1 MLSNGNYLE
10 GGVKMTYVKKY
21 KEWLNNKYFDE
32 KTREELKS
40 ISEDDKEI
48 EDRFYMDL
56 EFGTAGL
63 RGKLG
68 AGLNR
73 MNLYIISR
81 ATQGLADYIKGYGQA
96 YMDRGVAIAYDCRHF
111 SLEFAATAS
120 QVLAANGIKAY
131 LFEELR
137 PTPELSYAVRTL
149 GTAAGIVVTASHN
162 PKEYNGYKVYW
173 EDGAQILSST
183 ANGITEKIQSITDFS
198 TIEIMDLE
206 EAKEKGLIVML
217 GKAMDDEYME
227 KVKGLALRDNID
239 KDIKIVYTPLNGTGN
254 VPVRRVLKERGFTN
268 IIVVPEQEKPDPDF
282 TTVGY
287 PNPEDVKAFK
297 YARELGKKEGAE
309 LLIATDPD
317 CDRLAIM
324 VRDKNGEYVAFNGNQ
339 TGAILIKYVIEGMK
353 ENGTLPKNAAIVKSL
368 VTGDLGRAIAKK
380 YGVETFEVLTGFKNI
395 CGKIHDFKK
404 DNSFEFIFGY
414 EESIGYVAGTF
425 VRDKDAVIASMLLCE
440 AAAYYKTQGK
450 TLLDIQHEIYEEF
463 GYYRENLISLVLE
476 GIEGQERISRM
487 MEEYRKDN
495 PKTIGTAKLVK
506 YIDYEIEKS
515 YDLINNTEEAS
526 GIEKSNVLKFYFDD
540 ESWYAVRPSG
550 TEPKIK
556 IYMYSKGE
564 TLKAAEEK
572 LVEMKE
578 IIIEKLQS
586 TK

>member
-1 MLSNGNYLE
+1 
-10 GGVKMTYVKKY
+10 MTYMKKY
-21 KEWLNNKYFDE
+21 EEWVGNESFDE
-32 KTREELKS
+32 KTREELRS

-48 EDRFYMDL
+48 QDRFYMDL

-73 MNLYIISR
+73 MNIYIISR
-81 ATQGLADYIKGYGQA
+81 ASQGLADYIKEYGQE

-111 SLEFAATAS
+111 SEEFAMTAA
-120 QVLAANGIKAY
+120 QVLAANGVKAY

-149 GTAAGIVVTASHN
+149 NCASGIVVTASHN

-183 ANGITEKIQSITDFS
+183 AKGITDKIQMITDFS
-198 TIEIMDLE
+198 AIKLMDTA

-217 GKAMDDEYME
+217 GKDMDDEYMG
-227 KVKGLALRDNID
+227 KVKGLSIRDNVD

-254 VPVRRVLKERGFTN
+254 MPVRRVLKERGFTN
-268 IIVVPEQEKPDPDF
+268 IIVVPEQENPDPDF

-297 YARELGKKEGAE
+297 YAQALGKKEGAE

-368 VTGDLGRAIAKK
+368 VTGDLGRAIGKK
-380 YGVETFEVLTGFKNI
+380 YGVETFDVLTGFKNI
-395 CGKIHDFKK
+395 CGKINDFKK
-404 DNSFEFIFGY
+404 DDSYEFIFGY

-440 AAAYYKTQGK
+440 AAGYYKSQGK
-450 TLLDIQHEIYEEF
+450 TLIEILNEIYEEF

-476 GIEGQERISRM
+476 GIEGQKRISRM
-487 MEEYRKDN
+487 MEEYRMDN
-495 PKTIGTAKLVK
+495 PKTLGTSKLTK
-506 YIDYEIEKS
+506 YIDYEAEES
-515 YDLINNTEEAS
+515 YDIVNGSVEAS
-526 GIEKSNVLKFYFDD
+526 GIPVSNVLKFYFDD
-540 ESWYAVRPSG
+540 GSWYAVRPSG

-564 TLKAAEEK
+564 TLEASEQK
-572 LVEMKE
+572 LVQMKE

>member
-1 MLSNGNYLE
+1 
-10 GGVKMTYVKKY
+10 MTYMKKY
-21 KEWLNNKYFDE
+21 DEWLNNEFFDE

-40 ISEDDKEI
+40 IAGDQKEI
-48 EDRFYMDL
+48 QDRFYMDL

-81 ATQGLADYIKGYGQA
+81 ASQGLADYIKDYGKE

-111 SLEFAATAS
+111 SEEFAATAA

-149 GTAAGIVVTASHN
+149 NCASGIVVTASHN
-162 PKEYNGYKVYW
+162 PREYNGYKVYW
-173 EDGAQILSST
+173 EDGAQILSSI
-183 ANGITEKIQSITDFS
+183 AKGITDKIQTITDFS
-198 TIEIMDLE
+198 SIKLMDME

-217 GKAMDDEYME
+217 GKAMDDEYIE
-227 KVKGLALRDNID
+227 KVKSLAIRDNID
-239 KDIKIVYTPLNGTGN
+239 KDIKVVYTPLNGTGN

-268 IIVVPEQEKPDPDF
+268 IIVVPEQENPDPDF

-297 YARELGKKEGAE
+297 YAQALGKKEGAE

-324 VRDKNGEYVAFNGNQ
+324 VRDENAEYVAFNGNQ

-353 ENGTLPKNAAIVKSL
+353 EKGTLPKNAAIVKSI
-368 VTGDLGRAIAKK
+368 VTGDLGKAIAKK

-395 CGKIHDFKK
+395 CGKVNDFKR
-404 DNSFEFIFGY
+404 DNSYEFIFGY
-414 EESIGYVAGTF
+414 EESIGYTAGTF
-425 VRDKDAVIASMLLCE
+425 VRDKDGVISSMLLCE
-440 AAAYYKTQGK
+440 AAAYYKSQGK
-450 TLLDIQHEIYEEF
+450 TLIDVLNEVYEEF
-463 GYYRENLISLVLE
+463 GFYRENLISLVLE

-487 MEEYRKDN
+487 MVEYRKEN
-495 PKTIGTAKLVK
+495 PKTIGTSKLIK
-506 YIDYEIEKS
+506 YIDYDIQKS
-515 YDLINNTEEAS
+515 YDIALGTEESS
-526 GIEKSNVLKFYFDD
+526 GIPVSNVLKFYFDD

-556 IYMYSKGE
+556 IYMYSKGK
-564 TLKAAEEK
+564 TLEAAEEK
-572 LVEMKE
+572 LLEMKE
-578 IIIEKLQS
+578 IIINKLQS

>member
-1 MLSNGNYLE
+1 
-10 GGVKMTYVKKY
+10 MTYIKRY
-21 KEWLNNKYFDE
+21 EEWVNNKYFDE
-32 KTREELKS
+32 ETREELKS
-40 ISEDDKEI
+40 IKNDNKEI

-73 MNLYIISR
+73 MNIYIISR
-81 ATQGLADYIKGYGQA
+81 ATQGLADYIKEYGKE
-96 YMDRGVAIAYDCRHF
+96 YMDRGVAIAYDCRHY
-111 SLEFAATAS
+111 SVKFAATAA

-149 GTAAGIVVTASHN
+149 HTAAGIVVTASHN

-183 ANGITEKIQSITDFS
+183 AKGITEKIKSITDFS
-198 TIEIMDLE
+198 TIKVMDIE
-206 EAKEKGLIVML
+206 EAKKKGLIVIL

-227 KVKGLALRDNID
+227 KVKGLAIRDNID

-297 YARELGKKEGAE
+297 YARALGKKEGAE

-324 VRDKNGEYVAFNGNQ
+324 VRDTIGEYVAFNGNQ

-368 VTGDLGRAIAKK
+368 VTGDLGKAIATK

-395 CGKIHDFKK
+395 CGKVNDFKK

-440 AAAYYKTQGK
+440 AAAYYKSKGK
-450 TLLDIQHEIYEEF
+450 TLLDILNEIYVEF

-487 MEEYRKDN
+487 MVEYRKDYLL
-495 PKTIGTAKLVK
+495 TIGSSKLTK
-506 YIDYEIEKS
+506 FIDYEVEKS
-515 YDLINNTEEAS
+515 YDILNNAEEPS

-540 ESWYAVRPSG
+540 DSWYAVRPSG

-556 IYMYSKGE
+556 IYMYSKGK

-572 LVEMKE
+572 LVEMEKV
-578 IIIEKLQS
+578 IIAKLQS

>member
-1 MLSNGNYLE
+1 MAY
-10 GGVKMTYVKKY
+10 KKKY
-21 KEWLNNKYFDE
+21 EEWLNNEHFDQ
-32 KTREELKS
+32 KTREELRS
-40 ISEDDKEI
+40 IAEDDTEI
-48 EDRFYMDL
+48 QDRFYMDL

-73 MNLYIISR
+73 MNIYIISR
-81 ATQGLADYIKGYGQA
+81 ASQGLADYIKGYGQE

-111 SLEFAATAS
+111 SEEFAATAA

-149 GTAAGIVVTASHN
+149 NCASGIVVTASHN

-173 EDGAQILSST
+173 EDGAQILSSI
-183 ANGITEKIQSITDFS
+183 ANGITDNIQKITDFS
-198 TIEIMDLE
+198 SIKLMDME

-227 KVKGLALRDNID
+227 KVKGLSLRDDID
-239 KDIKIVYTPLNGTGN
+239 KDIKIVYTPLNGTGSM
-254 VPVRRVLKERGFTN
+254 PVQRVLRERGFTN
-268 IIVVPEQEKPDPDF
+268 IVVVPEQENPDPDF
-282 TTVGY
+282 ATVGY

-297 YARELGKKEGAE
+297 YAEALGKKEAAE

-324 VRDKNGEYVAFNGNQ
+324 VRDNNGEYVAFNGNQ

-353 ENGTLPKNAAIVKSL
+353 DKGTLPKNAAIVKSI
-368 VTGDLGRAIAKK
+368 VTGDLGKAIASKH
-380 YGVETFEVLTGFKNI
+380 GVVTFDVLTGFKNI
-395 CGKIHDFKK
+395 CGKVNDFKI
-404 DNSFEFIFGY
+404 DNSYEFVFGY

-440 AAAYYKTQGK
+440 AAGYYKTQGK
-450 TLLDIQHEIYEEF
+450 TLIDVLNDVYEEF
-463 GYYRENLISLVLE
+463 GYYRESLLSIVLE
-476 GIEGQERISRM
+476 GIEGQQRISRM
-487 MEEYRKDN
+487 MVEYRKDN
-495 PKTIGTAKLVK
+495 PKTLGTAKLIK
-506 YIDYEIEKS
+506 YIDYDIEKS
-515 YDLINNTEEAS
+515 YDVINGTEES
-526 GIEKSNVLKFYFDD
+526 TGIPVSNVLKFYFDD
-540 ESWYAVRPSG
+540 GSWYAVRPSG

-564 TLKAAEEK
+564 TLEASEQK
-572 LVEMKE
+572 LAEMKE
-578 IIIEKLQS
+578 IIVRKIQS

>member
-1 MLSNGNYLE
+1 
-10 GGVKMTYVKKY
+10 MTYIKRY
-21 KEWLNNKYFDE
+21 EEWVNNKYFDE
-32 KTREELKS
+32 GTREELKS
-40 ISEDDKEI
+40 IKNDNKEI

-73 MNLYIISR
+73 MNIYIISR
-81 ATQGLADYIKGYGQA
+81 ATQGLADYIKEYGKE
-96 YMDRGVAIAYDCRHF
+96 YMDRGVAIAYDCRHY
-111 SLEFAATAS
+111 SVKFAATAA

-149 GTAAGIVVTASHN
+149 HTAAGIVVTASHN

-183 ANGITEKIQSITDFS
+183 AKGITEKIKSITDFS
-198 TIEIMDLE
+198 TIKVMDIE
-206 EAKEKGLIVML
+206 EAKKKGLIVIL

-227 KVKGLALRDNID
+227 KVKGLAIRDNID

-297 YARELGKKEGAE
+297 YARALGKKEGAE

-324 VRDKNGEYVAFNGNQ
+324 VRDTLGEYVAFNGNQ

-368 VTGDLGRAIAKK
+368 VTGDLGRAIATK

-395 CGKIHDFKK
+395 CGKVNDFKK

-440 AAAYYKTQGK
+440 AAAYYKSKGK
-450 TLLDIQHEIYEEF
+450 TLLDILNEIYVEF

-487 MEEYRKDN
+487 MVEYRKDYLL
-495 PKTIGTAKLVK
+495 TIGSSKLTK
-506 YIDYEIEKS
+506 FIDYEVEKS
-515 YDLINNTEEAS
+515 YDILNNAEEPS

-540 ESWYAVRPSG
+540 DSWYAVRPSG

-556 IYMYSKGE
+556 IYMYSKGK

-572 LVEMKE
+572 LVEMEKV
-578 IIIEKLQS
+578 IIAKLQS

>member
-1 MLSNGNYLE
+1 
-10 GGVKMTYVKKY
+10 MTYIKKY
-21 KEWLNNKYFDE
+21 EEWLNNEYFDE
-32 KTREELKS
+32 ATREELRS
-40 ISEDDKEI
+40 ISKDTKEI
-48 EDRFYMDL
+48 QDRFYMDL

-81 ATQGLADYIKGYGQA
+81 ATQGLADYIKDYGKE

-111 SLEFAATAS
+111 SKEFAARAA

-149 GTAAGIVVTASHN
+149 HTASGIVVTASHN
-162 PKEYNGYKVYW
+162 PREYNGYKVYW
-173 EDGAQILSST
+173 EDGAQILSPV
-183 ANGITEKIQSITDFS
+183 ANGITQKIQSITDFS
-198 TIEIMDLE
+198 TIEVMDMD

-217 GKAMDDEYME
+217 GKAMDDEYTE
-227 KVKGLALRDNID
+227 KVKGLAIREDID

-254 VPVRRVLKERGFTN
+254 MPVRRVLKERGFTN
-268 IIVVPEQEKPDPDF
+268 IIVVSEQENPDPDF

-297 YARELGKKEGAE
+297 YAQELGTKEGAE

-324 VRDKNGEYVAFNGNQ
+324 VKGDRGEYVAFNGNQ
-339 TGAILIKYVIEGMK
+339 TGAILIKYIIEGMK
-353 ENGTLPKNAAIVKSL
+353 EKVTLPSNAAIVKSL

-440 AAAYYKTQGK
+440 AAAYYKSKGK
-450 TLLDIQHEIYEEF
+450 TLINILDEIYEEF

-487 MEEYRKDN
+487 MIEYRKDYL
-495 PKTIGTAKLVK
+495 KTIGDAKLTK
-506 YIDYEIEKS
+506 FIDYETEKS
-515 YDLINNTEEAS
+515 YDVVSGKEEPS

-572 LVEMKE
+572 LVEMKD

>member
-1 MLSNGNYLE
+1 
-10 GGVKMTYVKKY
+10 MTFMKKY
-21 KEWLNNKYFDE
+21 EEWLNNEYFDE
-32 KTREELKS
+32 NTREELRS
-40 ISEDDKEI
+40 IANDNKEI
-48 EDRFYMDL
+48 QDRFYMDL

-81 ATQGLADYIKGYGQA
+81 ATQGLADYIKEYGNE
-96 YMDRGVAIAYDCRHF
+96 YMDRGVAIAYDCRHY
-111 SLEFAATAS
+111 SAEFATTAA

-131 LFEELR
+131 LFEGLR

-149 GTAAGIVVTASHN
+149 HAASGIVVTASHN
-162 PKEYNGYKVYW
+162 PREYNGYKVYW
-173 EDGAQILSST
+173 EDGAQILSPI
-183 ANGITEKIQSITDFS
+183 AKGITEKIQSISDFS
-198 TIEIMDLE
+198 TIKLMDME
-206 EAKEKGLIVML
+206 EAKEKGLIVIL
-217 GKAMDDEYME
+217 GKAMDDDYTQ
-227 KVKGLALRDNID
+227 KVKGLTIRDDID

-268 IIVVPEQEKPDPDF
+268 IIVVPEQENPDPDF

-324 VRDKNGEYVAFNGNQ
+324 VRDRNGEYEAFNGNQ

-395 CGKIHDFKK
+395 CGKINDFKK
-404 DNSFEFIFGY
+404 DDSYEFIFGY

-425 VRDKDAVIASMLLCE
+425 VRDKDAVISSMLLCE
-440 AAAYYKTQGK
+440 AAAYYKSQGK
-450 TLLDIQHEIYEEF
+450 TLIDILNEIYEEF

-495 PKTIGTAKLVK
+495 PKTIGDAKLVK

-515 YDLINNTEEAS
+515 YDIINNVEESS
-526 GIEKSNVLKFYFDD
+526 GIPVSNVLKFYFDD
-540 ESWYAVRPSG
+540 DSWYAVRPSG

-556 IYMYSKGE
+556 IYMYSKGK
-564 TLKAAEEK
+564 TLKASEAK
-572 LVEMKE
+572 LEQMKE
-578 IIIEKLQS
+578 IIIGKLKS

>member
-1 MLSNGNYLE
+1 
-10 GGVKMTYVKKY
+10 MTYIKRY
-21 KEWLNNKYFDE
+21 EEWVNNKYFDE
-32 KTREELKS
+32 ETREELKS
-40 ISEDDKEI
+40 IKNDNKEI

-73 MNLYIISR
+73 MNIYIISR
-81 ATQGLADYIKGYGQA
+81 ATQGLADYIKEYGKE
-96 YMDRGVAIAYDCRHF
+96 YMDRGVAIAYDCRHY
-111 SLEFAATAS
+111 SVKFAATAA

-149 GTAAGIVVTASHN
+149 HTAAGIVVTASHN

-183 ANGITEKIQSITDFS
+183 AKGITEKIKSITDFS
-198 TIEIMDLE
+198 TIKLMDIE
-206 EAKEKGLIVML
+206 EAKKKGLIVIL

-227 KVKGLALRDNID
+227 KVKGLAIRDNID

-297 YARELGKKEGAE
+297 YARALGKKEGAE

-324 VRDKNGEYVAFNGNQ
+324 VRDTLGEYVAFNGNQ

-368 VTGDLGRAIAKK
+368 VTGDLGRAIATK

-395 CGKIHDFKK
+395 CGKVNDFKK

-440 AAAYYKTQGK
+440 AAAYYKLKGK
-450 TLLDIQHEIYEEF
+450 TLLDILNEIYVEF

-487 MEEYRKDN
+487 MVEYRKDYLL
-495 PKTIGTAKLVK
+495 TIGSSKLTK
-506 YIDYEIEKS
+506 FIDYEVEKS
-515 YDLINNTEEAS
+515 YDILNGTEEPS

-540 ESWYAVRPSG
+540 DSWYAVRPSG

-556 IYMYSKGE
+556 IYMYSKGK

-572 LVEMKE
+572 LVEMEKV
-578 IIIEKLQS
+578 IIAKLQS

>member
-1 MLSNGNYLE
+1 
-10 GGVKMTYVKKY
+10 MTYMKKY
-21 KEWLNNKYFDE
+21 DEWLNNEYFDE
-32 KTREELKS
+32 KTREELRS
-40 ISEDDKEI
+40 IANDPKEI
-48 EDRFYMDL
+48 QDRFYMDL

-73 MNLYIISR
+73 MNIYIISR
-81 ATQGLADYIKGYGQA
+81 ATQGLADYIKGYGSE

-111 SLEFAATAS
+111 SEKFAATAA

-131 LFEELR
+131 LFEQLR

-149 GTAAGIVVTASHN
+149 HTASGIVVTASHN

-173 EDGAQILSST
+173 EDGAQILSSI
-183 ANGITEKIQSITDFS
+183 ADGITEKIQSITDFS
-198 TIEIMDLE
+198 AIKLMDME
-206 EAKEKGLIVML
+206 VAKEKGLIAML
-217 GKAMDDEYME
+217 GKAMDDEYLE
-227 KVKGLALRDNID
+227 KVKGLAIREDID
-239 KDIKIVYTPLNGTGN
+239 KDIKVVYTPLNGTGN
-254 VPVRRVLKERGFTN
+254 IPVRRVLKERGFTN
-268 IIVVPEQEKPDPDF
+268 IIVVPEQENPDPYF

-297 YARELGKKEGAE
+297 YAQALGKKEGAE

-324 VRDKNGEYVAFNGNQ
+324 VRDDKGEYVAFNGNQ

-353 ENGTLPKNAAIVKSL
+353 EKGTLPKNAAIVKSL

-395 CGKIHDFKK
+395 CGKVNDFKR
-404 DNSFEFIFGY
+404 DHSYEFIFGY

-450 TLLDIQHEIYEEF
+450 TLLNVLNEIYAEF
-463 GYYRENLISLVLE
+463 GYYRENLISIVLE
-476 GIEGQERISRM
+476 GIEGQKRISRM

-495 PKTIGTAKLVK
+495 PKTLGGAKLVK

-515 YDLINNTEEAS
+515 YDIINGTEEPS
-526 GIEKSNVLKFYFDD
+526 GIPVSNVLKFYFDD

-556 IYMYSKGE
+556 IYMYSKGK
-564 TLKAAEEK
+564 TLTLAENK
-572 LVEMKE
+572 LAEMKE
-578 IIIEKLQS
+578 IIIAKLQS

>member
-1 MLSNGNYLE
+1 
-10 GGVKMTYVKKY
+10 MTYMKKY
-21 KEWLNNKYFDE
+21 EEWLNNEYFDE
-32 KTREELKS
+32 KTREELRS

-48 EDRFYMDL
+48 QDRFYMDL

-73 MNLYIISR
+73 MNIYIISR
-81 ATQGLADYIKGYGQA
+81 ATQGLADYIKEYGKE

-111 SLEFAATAS
+111 SEKFAKTAA
-120 QVLAANGIKAY
+120 QVLAANGVKAY

-149 GTAAGIVVTASHN
+149 NCASGIVVTASHN

-173 EDGAQILSST
+173 EDGAQILSSISK
-183 ANGITEKIQSITDFS
+183 GITDKIQTITDFS
-198 TIEIMDLE
+198 AIKLMDMN

-217 GKAMDDEYME
+217 GKAMDQEYME
-227 KVKGLALRDNID
+227 KVKGLSLRDDID

-254 VPVRRVLKERGFTN
+254 MPVRRVLKERGFTN
-268 IIVVPEQEKPDPDF
+268 IIVVPEQENPDPDF

-297 YARELGKKEGAE
+297 YAQALGKKEGAE

-353 ENGTLPKNAAIVKSL
+353 EKGTLPKNAAIVKSI
-368 VTGDLGRAIAKK
+368 VTGDLGRAIGKK
-380 YGVETFEVLTGFKNI
+380 YGVETFDVLTGFKNI
-395 CGKIHDFKK
+395 CGKVNDFKK
-404 DNSFEFIFGY
+404 DNSYEFVFGY

-440 AAAYYKTQGK
+440 AAGYYKKQEK
-450 TLLDIQHEIYEEF
+450 TLIEVLNGIYEEF
-463 GYYRENLISLVLE
+463 GYYRENLISIVLE
-476 GIEGQERISRM
+476 GIEGQKRISRM

-495 PKTIGTAKLVK
+495 PKTLGTAKLTK
-506 YIDYEIEKS
+506 YIDYDIEKS
-515 YDLINNTEEAS
+515 YDIINGTEESS
-526 GIEKSNVLKFYFDD
+526 GIPVSNVLKFYFDD

-556 IYMYSKGE
+556 IYMYSKGK
-564 TLKAAEEK
+564 TLEAAETK

>member
-1 MLSNGNYLE
+1 
-10 GGVKMTYVKKY
+10 MTYIKRY
-21 KEWLNNKYFDE
+21 EEWVNNKYFDE
-32 KTREELKS
+32 ETREELKS
-40 ISEDDKEI
+40 IKNDNKEI

-73 MNLYIISR
+73 MNIYIISR
-81 ATQGLADYIKGYGQA
+81 ATQGLADYIKEYGKE
-96 YMDRGVAIAYDCRHF
+96 YMDRGVAIAYDCRHY
-111 SLEFAATAS
+111 SVKFAATAA

-149 GTAAGIVVTASHN
+149 HTAAGIVVTASHN

-183 ANGITEKIQSITDFS
+183 AKGITEKIKSITDFS
-198 TIEIMDLE
+198 TIKVMDIE
-206 EAKEKGLIVML
+206 EAKKKGLIVIL

-227 KVKGLALRDNID
+227 KVKGLAIRDNID

-254 VPVRRVLKERGFTN
+254 VPVRRVLNERGFTN

-297 YARELGKKEGAE
+297 YARALGKKEGAE

-324 VRDKNGEYVAFNGNQ
+324 VRDSLGEYVAFNGNQ

-353 ENGTLPKNAAIVKSL
+353 EKGTLPKNAAIVKSL
-368 VTGDLGRAIAKK
+368 VTGDLGRAIATK

-395 CGKIHDFKK
+395 CGKVNDFKK

-440 AAAYYKTQGK
+440 AAAYYKSKGK
-450 TLLDIQHEIYEEF
+450 TLLDILNEIYVEF

-487 MEEYRKDN
+487 MVEYRKDYLL
-495 PKTIGTAKLVK
+495 TIGSSKLTK
-506 YIDYEIEKS
+506 FIDYEAEKS
-515 YDLINNTEEAS
+515 YDILNGTEEPS

-540 ESWYAVRPSG
+540 DSWYAVRPSG

-556 IYMYSKGE
+556 IYMYSKGK

-572 LVEMKE
+572 LVEMEKV
-578 IIIEKLQS
+578 IIAKLQS

>member
-1 MLSNGNYLE
+1 
-10 GGVKMTYVKKY
+10 MTYIKRY
-21 KEWLNNKYFDE
+21 EEWVNNKYFDE
-32 KTREELKS
+32 ETREELKS
-40 ISEDDKEI
+40 IKNDNKEI

-73 MNLYIISR
+73 MNIYIISR
-81 ATQGLADYIKGYGQA
+81 ATQGLADYIKEYGKE
-96 YMDRGVAIAYDCRHF
+96 YMDKGVAIAYDCRHY
-111 SLEFAATAS
+111 SVKFAATAA

-149 GTAAGIVVTASHN
+149 HTAAGIVVTASHN

-183 ANGITEKIQSITDFS
+183 AKGITEKIKSITDFS
-198 TIEIMDLE
+198 TIKVMDIE
-206 EAKEKGLIVML
+206 EAKKKGLIVIL

-227 KVKGLALRDNID
+227 KVKGLAIRDNID

-297 YARELGKKEGAE
+297 YARALGKKEGAE

-324 VRDKNGEYVAFNGNQ
+324 VRDTLGEYVAFNGNQ

-368 VTGDLGRAIAKK
+368 VTGDLGRAIATK

-395 CGKIHDFKK
+395 CGKVNDFKK

-440 AAAYYKTQGK
+440 AAAYYKSKGK
-450 TLLDIQHEIYEEF
+450 TLLDILNEIYVEF

-487 MEEYRKDN
+487 MVEYRKDYLL
-495 PKTIGTAKLVK
+495 TIGSSKLTK
-506 YIDYEIEKS
+506 FIDYEVEKS
-515 YDLINNTEEAS
+515 YDILNNAEEPS

-540 ESWYAVRPSG
+540 DSWYAVRPSG

-556 IYMYSKGE
+556 IYMYSKGK

-572 LVEMKE
+572 LVEME
-578 IIIEKLQS
+578 EVIIAKLQS

>member
-1 MLSNGNYLE
+1 
-10 GGVKMTYVKKY
+10 MTYIKRY
-21 KEWLNNKYFDE
+21 EEWVNNKYFDE
-32 KTREELKS
+32 ETRKELKS
-40 ISEDDKEI
+40 IKNDNKEI

-73 MNLYIISR
+73 MNIYIISR
-81 ATQGLADYIKGYGQA
+81 ATQGLADYIKEYGKE
-96 YMDRGVAIAYDCRHF
+96 YMDRGVAIAYDCRHY
-111 SLEFAATAS
+111 SVKFAATAA

-149 GTAAGIVVTASHN
+149 HTAAGIVVTASHN

-183 ANGITEKIQSITDFS
+183 AKGITEKIKSITDFS
-198 TIEIMDLE
+198 TIKVMDIE
-206 EAKEKGLIVML
+206 EAKKKGLIVIL

-227 KVKGLALRDNID
+227 KVKGLAIRDNID

-297 YARELGKKEGAE
+297 YARALGKKEGAE

-324 VRDKNGEYVAFNGNQ
+324 VRDTLGEYVAFNGNQ

-368 VTGDLGRAIAKK
+368 VTGDLGRAIATK

-395 CGKIHDFKK
+395 CGKVNDFKK

-440 AAAYYKTQGK
+440 AAAYYKSKGK
-450 TLLDIQHEIYEEF
+450 TLLDILNEIYVEF

-487 MEEYRKDN
+487 MVEYRKDYLL
-495 PKTIGTAKLVK
+495 TIGSSKLTK
-506 YIDYEIEKS
+506 FIDYEVEKS
-515 YDLINNTEEAS
+515 YDILNNTEEPS

-540 ESWYAVRPSG
+540 DSWYAVRPSG

-556 IYMYSKGE
+556 IYMYSKGK

-572 LVEMKE
+572 LVEME
-578 IIIEKLQS
+578 DVIIAKLQS

>member
-1 MLSNGNYLE
+1 
-10 GGVKMTYVKKY
+10 MTYIKRY
-21 KEWLNNKYFDE
+21 EEWVNNKYFDE
-32 KTREELKS
+32 ETREELKS
-40 ISEDDKEI
+40 IKSDNKEI

-73 MNLYIISR
+73 MNIYIISR
-81 ATQGLADYIKGYGQA
+81 ATQGLADYIKEYGKE
-96 YMDRGVAIAYDCRHF
+96 YMDRGVAIAYDCRHY
-111 SLEFAATAS
+111 SVKFAATAA

-149 GTAAGIVVTASHN
+149 HTAAGIVVTASHN

-183 ANGITEKIQSITDFS
+183 AKGITEKIKSITDFS
-198 TIEIMDLE
+198 TIKIMDIE
-206 EAKEKGLIVML
+206 EAKKKGLIVIL

-227 KVKGLALRDNID
+227 KVKGLAIRDNID

-324 VRDKNGEYVAFNGNQ
+324 VRDTLGEYVAFNGNQ

-368 VTGDLGRAIAKK
+368 VTGDLGRAIATK

-395 CGKIHDFKK
+395 CGKVNDFKK

-440 AAAYYKTQGK
+440 AAAYYKSKGK
-450 TLLDIQHEIYEEF
+450 TLLDILNEIYVEF

-487 MEEYRKDN
+487 MVEYRKDYLL
-495 PKTIGTAKLVK
+495 TIGSSKLTK
-506 YIDYEIEKS
+506 FIDYEVEKS
-515 YDLINNTEEAS
+515 YDILNNAEEPS

-540 ESWYAVRPSG
+540 DSWYAVRPSG

-556 IYMYSKGE
+556 IYMYSKGK

-572 LVEMKE
+572 LVEME
-578 IIIEKLQS
+578 EVIIAKLQS

>member
-1 MLSNGNYLE
+1 
-10 GGVKMTYVKKY
+10 MTYIKKY
-21 KEWLNNKYFDE
+21 EEWLNNEYFDKE
-32 KTREELKS
+32 TRQELKS
-40 ISEDDKEI
+40 IEKDDKDI

-73 MNLYIISR
+73 MNIYIISR
-81 ATQGLADYIKGYGQA
+81 ATQGLADYIKDYGQA
-96 YMDRGVAIAYDCRHF
+96 YMDRGVAIAYDCRHY
-111 SLEFAATAS
+111 SVEFAATAA

-149 GTAAGIVVTASHN
+149 HTAAGIVVTASHN

-183 ANGITEKIQSITDFS
+183 AKGITEKIRDITDFS
-198 TIEIMDLE
+198 TIEVMDLDD
-206 EAKEKGLIVML
+206 AREKGLIVML
-217 GKAMDDEYME
+217 GKVMDDEYIE
-227 KVKGLALRDNID
+227 KVKGLAIRENID
-239 KDIKIVYTPLNGTGN
+239 KDIKVVYTPLNGTGN
-254 VPVRRVLKERGFTN
+254 TPVRRVLKERGFTN

-282 TTVGY
+282 TTVEN
-287 PNPEDVKAFK
+287 PNPENVKAFK
-297 YARELGKKEGAE
+297 YAQALGKKEGAE

-324 VRDKNGEYVAFNGNQ
+324 VRDENGEYVAFNGNQ

-353 ENGTLPKNAAIVKSL
+353 EKGTLPKNAAIVKSL

-395 CGKIHDFKK
+395 CEKINDFKR
-404 DNSFEFIFGY
+404 DNDSYKFIFGY

-425 VRDKDAVIASMLLCE
+425 VHDKDAVIASMLLCE
-440 AAAYYKTQGK
+440 AAAYYKSQGK
-450 TLLDIQHEIYEEF
+450 TLINILNEIYEEF
-463 GYYRENLISLVLE
+463 GYYREDLVSLVLE
-476 GIEGQERISRM
+476 GIEGQARISRM
-487 MEEYRKDN
+487 MVEYRKDN
-495 PKTIGTAKLVK
+495 LNTIGSAKLVK
-506 YIDYEIEKS
+506 YIDYDKEKS
-515 YDLINNTEEAS
+515 YDVINGTEEPS
-526 GIEKSNVLKFYFDD
+526 GIEKANVLKFYFDD

-556 IYMYSKGE
+556 IYMYSKGKN
-564 TLKAAEEK
+564 LKSAEEK

-578 IIIEKLQS
+578 IIVAKLQS

>member
-1 MLSNGNYLE
+1 
-10 GGVKMTYVKKY
+10 MTYIKKY
-21 KEWLNNKYFDE
+21 EEWVNNESFDE
-32 KTREELKS
+32 KTREELRS
-40 ISEDDKEI
+40 ISDDDKEI
-48 EDRFYMDL
+48 QDRFYMDL

-73 MNLYIISR
+73 MNIYIISR
-81 ATQGLADYIKGYGQA
+81 ASQGLADYIKEYGQE

-111 SLEFAATAS
+111 SEEFAMTSA
-120 QVLAANGIKAY
+120 QVLAANGVKAY
-131 LFEELR
+131 LFEGLR

-149 GTAAGIVVTASHN
+149 NCASGIVVTASHN

-183 ANGITEKIQSITDFS
+183 AKGITDKIQKITDFS
-198 TIEIMDLE
+198 AIKLMDSA
-206 EAKEKGLIVML
+206 EAKEKGLLVML
-217 GKAMDDEYME
+217 GKDMDDEYMG
-227 KVKGLALRDNID
+227 KVKGLSIRDNVD

-254 VPVRRVLKERGFTN
+254 MPVRRVLKERGFTN
-268 IIVVPEQEKPDPDF
+268 IIVVPEQENPDPDF

-297 YARELGKKEGAE
+297 YAQALGKKEGAE

-368 VTGDLGRAIAKK
+368 VTGDLGRAIGKK
-380 YGVETFEVLTGFKNI
+380 YGVETFDVLTGFKNI
-395 CGKIHDFKK
+395 CGKINDFKK
-404 DNSFEFIFGY
+404 DNSYEFIFGY

-440 AAAYYKTQGK
+440 AAGYYKSQGK
-450 TLLDIQHEIYEEF
+450 TLIEILNEIYEEF
-463 GYYRENLISLVLE
+463 GYYRENLISIVLE
-476 GIEGQERISRM
+476 GIEGQKRISRM
-487 MEEYRKDN
+487 MEEYRVDN
-495 PKTIGTAKLVK
+495 PKTLGTSKLTK
-506 YIDYEIEKS
+506 YIDYDAEES
-515 YDLINNTEEAS
+515 YDIVNGSVGSS
-526 GIEKSNVLKFYFDD
+526 GIPVSNVLKFYFDD
-540 ESWYAVRPSG
+540 GSWYAVRPSG

-564 TLKAAEEK
+564 TLEASEQK
-572 LVEMKE
+572 LVQMKE
-578 IIIEKLQS
+578 IIIGKLKS

>member
-1 MLSNGNYLE
+1 MTYIKKYQEWLSNE
-10 GGVKMTYVKKY
+10 H
-21 KEWLNNKYFDE
+21 FDE
-32 KTREELKS
+32 KTREELRL
-40 ISEDDKEI
+40 IAEDNKEI
-48 EDRFYMDL
+48 QDRFYMDL

-73 MNLYIISR
+73 MNIYIISR
-81 ATQGLADYIKGYGQA
+81 ATQGLADYIKDYGKE

-111 SLEFAATAS
+111 SEEFAATAA

-137 PTPELSYAVRTL
+137 PTPELSYAVRSL
-149 GTAAGIVVTASHN
+149 NTASGIVVTASHN

-173 EDGAQILSST
+173 EDGAQILSSI
-183 ANGITEKIQSITDFS
+183 AEGITEKIQSISDFS
-198 TIEIMDLE
+198 SIKVMEMQ

-217 GKAMDDEYME
+217 GKAMDDEYIE
-227 KVKGLALRDNID
+227 KVKGLSLREDID
-239 KDIKIVYTPLNGTGN
+239 KDIKVVYTPLNGTGN
-254 VPVRRVLKERGFTN
+254 MLVRRVLKERGFTN
-268 IIVVPEQEKPDPDF
+268 IIVVPEQENPDPDF

-297 YARELGKKEGAE
+297 YAEELGKKEAAE

-324 VRDKNGEYVAFNGNQ
+324 VRDEKGEYVAFNGNQ
-339 TGAILIKYVIEGMK
+339 TGAILIKYVLEGMK
-353 ENGTLPKNAAIVKSL
+353 EKGILPSNGAIVKSL
-368 VTGDLGRAIAKK
+368 VTGDLGKAIAKK

-395 CGKIHDFKK
+395 CGKIHDFKR
-404 DNSFEFIFGY
+404 DNSYKFIFGY

-425 VRDKDAVIASMLLCE
+425 VRDKDAVISSMLLCE

-450 TLLDIQHEIYEEF
+450 TLIDVLNEVYAEF
-463 GYYRENLISLVLE
+463 GYYREKLISIVLE

-487 MEEYRKDN
+487 MKEYRKDN
-495 PKTIGTAKLVK
+495 LKTLGTAKLTK

-515 YDLINNTEEAS
+515 YDIINGTEEPS
-526 GIEKSNVLKFYFDD
+526 GIPVSNVLKFYFDD

-564 TLKAAEEK
+564 TLESAEEK
-572 LVEMKE
+572 LKEMKE
-578 IIIEKLQS
+578 VIIGKLQS

>member
-1 MLSNGNYLE
+1 
-10 GGVKMTYVKKY
+10 MTHIKKY
-21 KEWLNNKYFDE
+21 EEWLNNEFFD
-32 KTREELKS
+32 KDTRDELRS
-40 ISEDDKEI
+40 IAKDDKEI

-81 ATQGLADYIKGYGQA
+81 ATQGLADYIKDYGEG
-96 YMDRGVAIAYDCRHF
+96 YMDRGVAIAYDCRHY
-111 SLEFAATAS
+111 SAEFAARAA

-131 LFEELR
+131 LFEQLR

-149 GTAAGIVVTASHN
+149 HTASGIVVTASHN

-173 EDGAQILSST
+173 EDGAQILSPV
-183 ANGITEKIQSITDFS
+183 AKGITEKIQSITDFS
-198 TIEIMDLE
+198 TIKVMDMDI
-206 EAKEKGLIVML
+206 AKEKGLIVML
-217 GKAMDDEYME
+217 GKAMDDEYTE
-227 KVKGLALRDNID
+227 KVKGLAIRENID
-239 KDIKIVYTPLNGTGN
+239 KDIKIIYTPLNGTGN
-254 VPVRRVLKERGFTN
+254 TPVRRVLKERGFTN
-268 IIVVPEQEKPDPDF
+268 IIVVPEQENPDPDF

-324 VRDKNGEYVAFNGNQ
+324 VKGDNGDYVAFNGNQ

-353 ENGTLPKNAAIVKSL
+353 EKGTLPSNAAIVKSL

-404 DNSFEFIFGY
+404 DNSYEFIFGY

-440 AAAYYKTQGK
+440 AAAYYKSRGK
-450 TLLDIQHEIYEEF
+450 TLINIMDDIYEEF
-463 GYYRENLISLVLE
+463 GFYREDLVSLVLE

-487 MEEYRKDN
+487 MVEYRKDN
-495 PKTIGTAKLVK
+495 LLTIGSAKLVK
-506 YIDYEIEKS
+506 YIDYESEKS
-515 YDLINNTEEAS
+515 YDIINNTNEPS

-540 ESWYAVRPSG
+540 DSWYAVRPSG

-556 IYMYSKGE
+556 IYMYSRGKS
-564 TLKAAEEK
+564 LKAAEEK

-578 IIIEKLQS
+578 IIIAKLQS

>member
-1 MLSNGNYLE
+1 
-10 GGVKMTYVKKY
+10 MTYMKKY
-21 KEWLNNKYFDE
+21 EEWLNNEYFDE
-32 KTREELKS
+32 KTREELRS
-40 ISEDDKEI
+40 IGGDDKEI
-48 EDRFYMDL
+48 QDRFYMDL

-73 MNLYIISR
+73 MNLYIVSR
-81 ATQGLADYIKGYGQA
+81 ATQGLADYIKDYGKV
-96 YMDRGVAIAYDCRHF
+96 YMDRGVAIAYDCRHY
-111 SLEFAATAS
+111 SEEFAARAA
-120 QVLAANGIKAY
+120 QVLASNGIKAY
-131 LFEELR
+131 LFEQLR

-149 GTAAGIVVTASHN
+149 GTASGIVVTASHN
-162 PKEYNGYKVYW
+162 PREYNGYKVYW

-198 TIEIMDLE
+198 TIKVMDME

-217 GKAMDDEYME
+217 GKSMDDEYTE
-227 KVKGLALRDNID
+227 KVKGLSIREDID

-268 IIVVPEQEKPDPDF
+268 IIVVPEQENPDPDF

-324 VRDKNGEYVAFNGNQ
+324 VRGRDGEYVAFNGNQ
-339 TGAILIKYVIEGMK
+339 TGAILIKYIIEGMK
-353 ENGTLPKNAAIVKSL
+353 EKNTLPSNAAIVKSL

-450 TLLDIQHEIYEEF
+450 TLINILDEIYTEF
-463 GYYRENLISLVLE
+463 GYYREDLISIVLE

-487 MEEYRKDN
+487 MIEYRKDYL
-495 PKTIGTAKLVK
+495 KSIGSAKLTK
-506 YIDYEIEKS
+506 FIDYDIEKS
-515 YDLINNTEEAS
+515 YDVVNGTEEPS

-556 IYMYSKGE
+556 IYMYSKGK
-564 TLKAAEEK
+564 TLNAGEEK
-572 LVEMKE
+572 LKEMKDV
-578 IIIEKLQS
+578 IIAKLQS

>member
-1 MLSNGNYLE
+1 
-10 GGVKMTYVKKY
+10 MTYIKRY
-21 KEWLNNKYFDE
+21 EEWVNNKYFDE
-32 KTREELKS
+32 ETREELKS
-40 ISEDDKEI
+40 IKNDDKEI

-73 MNLYIISR
+73 MNIYIISR
-81 ATQGLADYIKGYGQA
+81 ATQGLADYIKEYGKE
-96 YMDRGVAIAYDCRHF
+96 YMDRGVAIAYDCRHY
-111 SLEFAATAS
+111 SVKFAATAA

-149 GTAAGIVVTASHN
+149 HTAAGIVVTASHN

-183 ANGITEKIQSITDFS
+183 AKGITEKIKSITDFS
-198 TIEIMDLE
+198 TIKVMDIE
-206 EAKEKGLIVML
+206 EAKEKGLIVIL

-227 KVKGLALRDNID
+227 KVKGLAIRDNID

-297 YARELGKKEGAE
+297 YARALGKKEGAE

-324 VRDKNGEYVAFNGNQ
+324 VRDSHGEYVAFNGNQ

-353 ENGTLPKNAAIVKSL
+353 EKGTLPKNAAIVKSL
-368 VTGDLGRAIAKK
+368 VTGDLGKAIAKK

-395 CGKIHDFKK
+395 CSKIQDFKK

-440 AAAYYKTQGK
+440 AAAYYKSKGK
-450 TLLDIQHEIYEEF
+450 TLLDILNEIYVEF

-487 MEEYRKDN
+487 MEEYRKDYLL
-495 PKTIGTAKLVK
+495 TIGSSKLTK
-506 YIDYEIEKS
+506 FIDYEAEKS
-515 YDLINNTEEAS
+515 YDILNGTEEPS

-540 ESWYAVRPSG
+540 DSWYAVRPSG

-556 IYMYSKGE
+556 IYMYSKGK
-564 TLKAAEEK
+564 TLKAAEDK
-572 LVEMKE
+572 LVEMEKV
-578 IIIEKLQS
+578 IIAKLQS